1 MPQGYGCHGVRGH
14 RSVDAP
20 GAWMPQECGCHGA
33 RVPQERGC
41 PRSTGA
47 PGAWVPRGTGAPGAL
62 VSQGRG
68 CHRSVGAPGSQVEPN
83 FLELVLCFPC
93 KFQVARLVRYSHLL
107 NHPTDSVL
115 GHLPPT
121 FGMSKGFL
129 WPSMVSGISG

>member
-1 MPQGYGCHGVRGH
+1 MCGCHRGTGATGYG
-14 RSVDAP
+14 AT
-20 GAWMPQECGCHGA
+20 GAWMPQE
-33 RVPQERGC
+33 PGC
-41 PRSTGA
+41 PRSVGAMGHGCPRSVGA

-68 CHRSVGAPGSQVEPN
+68 CHRSVGTTGTQVEPN

-107 NHPTDSVL
+107 NHPTYSVL